1 MIRQNLEM
9 EPLNREDRK
18 KQVFAVNGSITAYL
32 RKRWGLM
39 QKDRSTD
46 THHAMDAVVV
56 ACCTDGMIQKIS
68 RSTQYREILYKGQSH
83 PDYEIVDVE
92 TGEIISLED
101 LSREEWDER
110 YGAQVPPPWEHFKE
124 ELEVRMGS
132 DPKNDLDTHPDMY
145 QLFRYPEDVYNNI
158 RPIFVSRMPN
168 HKVTGAAH
176 ADTIR
181 SPRHYKDGGEIFA
194 DGGYV
199 LSRTNIEDLKLDKDG
214 EIKDYYNKDS
224 DRLLYEAL
232 RARLAEYD
240 GDGKK
245 AFAEKFYK
253 PKADGTQGPVVKK
266 VKTYKKMSL
275 GVEINKDENGMGRGI
290 AENANGGMIRVDVFR
305 ENGKY
310 YFVPIY
316 IADALKKRLPNKAA
330 MQNKPY
336 SEWKEMKDENFLFS
350 LYSRDLIGFKNPK
363 GKKVTC
369 VSGETM
375 TVTEDIVYYVGADI
389 HTASFLGKSHDSGYE
404 YRGLGIQSLQ
414 ELKKYQVDVLGN
426 VTEVRQEKRRGF
438 Q

>member
-1 MIRQNLEM
+1 M
-9 EPLNREDRK
+9 
-18 KQVFAVNGSITAYL
+18 
-32 RKRWGLM
+32 
-39 QKDRSTD
+39 
-46 THHAMDAVVV
+46 
-56 ACCTDGMIQKIS
+56 
-68 RSTQYREILYKGQSH
+68 
-83 PDYEIVDVE
+83 
-92 TGEIISLED
+92 
-101 LSREEWDER
+101 
-110 YGAQVPPPWEHFKE
+110 
-124 ELEVRMGS
+124 
-132 DPKNDLDTHPDMY
+132 
-145 QLFRYPEDVYNNI
+145 
-158 RPIFVSRMPN
+158 
-168 HKVTGAAH
+168 TGAAH

-181 SPRHYKDGGEIFA
+181 SPRHYNDGGEIF
-194 DGGYV
+194 DDSGYV

-232 RARLAEYD
+232 KARLAEYD

-245 AFAEKFYK
+245 AFAEEFYK
-253 PKADGTQGPVVKK
+253 PKADGTQGPIVKK

-275 GVEINKDENGMGRGI
+275 GVEINKDEAGVGRGI

-350 LYSRDLIGFKNPK
+350 LYSRDLIGFKTSK
-363 GKKVTC
+363 GKKVHCTD
-369 VSGETM
+369 G
-375 TVTEDIVYYVGADI
+375 TEIVLTNEIVYYIGANI
-389 HTASFLGKSHDSGYE
+389 RTASISCKAHDNQYE
-404 YRGLGIQSLQ
+404 FGSFGIQSLQ

>member
-1 MIRQNLEM
+1 MIYNMIRQNLEM

-32 RKRWGLM
+32 RKRWRLM

-181 SPRHYKDGGEIFA
+181 SPRHYNDGGEIF
-194 DGGYV
+194 DDSGYV

-232 RARLAEYD
+232 KARLVEYE

-245 AFAEKFYK
+245 AFAEEFYK
-253 PKADGTQGPVVKK
+253 PKADGTQGPIVKK
-266 VKTYKKMSL
+266 VKTYKKCL
-275 GVEINKDENGMGRGI
+275 LV
-290 AENANGGMIRVDVFR
+290 
-305 ENGKY
+305 
-310 YFVPIY
+310 
-316 IADALKKRLPNKAA
+316 
-330 MQNKPY
+330 
-336 SEWKEMKDENFLFS
+336 
-350 LYSRDLIGFKNPK
+350 
-363 GKKVTC
+363 
-369 VSGETM
+369 
-375 TVTEDIVYYVGADI
+375 
-389 HTASFLGKSHDSGYE
+389 
-404 YRGLGIQSLQ
+404 
-414 ELKKYQVDVLGN
+414 
-426 VTEVRQEKRRGF
+426 
-438 Q
+438 